1 MRFLSLVGL
10 LVAMVGAGMA
20 GNTVATQAAAL
31 MPVVYPGPSV
41 GVAGTQHPIGTD
53 FTLTCNALV
62 SVSGARAAGTAIPA
76 GAGIQAKSGC
86 GEATLILAVPGSG
99 HLQARFAVDDGDT
112 TGGSATVRV
121 RVFGHT
127 GYLLR
132 ATSTAITKKDGAKPI
147 NLDVSGA
154 TAISFDFPSAP
165 ITDLYN
171 IRLTGSA
178 QARRP
183 ASGLGNTI
191 PVGAVAVSA
200 TSATRACNAYVAT
213 QPAMVSRVQ
222 VPIAGGIE
230 LDGCGV
236 LTFRL
241 SSPADGTFAVR
252 YGTSDAVSYSAAPSV
267 LSLRVFNAQGI
278 LLRKAVGLSHLG
290 GGLQPLWVST
300 LGGAT
305 LTLTDES
312 SGSDKVEVTGFAQ
325 LSHPASLHPNPN
337 HQFFGDSSG
346 DGVAIM
352 PQALTTT
359 CTAVI
364 GSADVTVGHTPVY
377 LGTYINGFACGISQL
392 IVTNAHGKLSGRLG
406 LPGTA
411 TAPASVKILVIDRN
425 GHPLSQS
432 VVKASSGAS
441 GTPFTVSINNAS
453 IVTFLFAGDHS
464 ILYDIQ
470 LVGQAVVYDRV
481 FPPAAP
487 PISAKGGTAID
498 PHDLT
503 LHQTCGVAIPAA
515 DVLLVHEAAM
525 QFWALDGQ
533 MCGGYA
539 SLAVTSSKYPKR
551 QFSARYGIPVAD
563 QTDAIAQL
571 QVSVLNGAGKDIRH
585 TTFTTRNGYGPQ
597 TLRIS
602 LQGGASLRIVWLK
615 GHTTVFAMT
624 AS

>member
-31 MPVVYPGPSV
+31 TPVVYPGPSL
-41 GVAGTQHPIGTD
+41 GVAATQHPIGTD

-62 SVSGARAAGTAIPA
+62 SVSGAHAAGAAIPA
-76 GAGIQAKSGC
+76 GSGIQAKTGC

-121 RVFGHT
+121 RVFGHA

-132 ATSTAITKKDGAKPI
+132 ATSMVITKKDGAKPI
-147 NLDVSGA
+147 DMDVSGA
-154 TAISFDFPSAP
+154 TAISFDFPGAP
-165 ITDLYN
+165 ITDLYM

-178 QARRP
+178 RARRSAP
-183 ASGLGNTI
+183 GLGNTI
-191 PVGAVAVSA
+191 PAGAVPVSA
-200 TSATRACNAYVAT
+200 ASATPACNAYVAT

-222 VPIAGGIE
+222 VPVAGGIE

-241 SSPADGTFAVR
+241 PSAADGTFTVR
-252 YGTSDAVSYSAAPSV
+252 YGTSDAVNYTATPSV
-267 LSLRVFNAQGI
+267 LTLRVFDARGR

-300 LGGAT
+300 MGGAT

-325 LSHPASLHPNPN
+325 LPGPASLHPNPN
-337 HQFFGDSSG
+337 HQFFGGSTG

-359 CTAVI
+359 CTAEI
-364 GSADVTVGHTPVY
+364 GSTDLTVGHTPVY
-377 LGTYINGFACGISQL
+377 LGTYINGYSCGISEL
-392 IVTNAHGKLSGRLG
+392 SITNAHGHLTGRLG

-411 TAPASVKILVIDRN
+411 IAPASVKIIVLDPN

-432 VVKASSGAS
+432 VVKASSGES
-441 GTPFTVSINNAS
+441 GTPFSVSLNNAS

-464 ILYDIQ
+464 ILYDLR

-481 FPPAAP
+481 FPPAEP
-487 PISAKGGTAID
+487 PVSAKGGTAID
-498 PHDLT
+498 PQDLM
-503 LHQTCGVAIPAA
+503 LHQACGVVIPNA

-539 SLAVTSSKYPKR
+539 SLALTGSKYPKH
-551 QFSARYGIPVAD
+551 QFSARYGIPAAD